1 MMHLMTGLLPLG
13 FHLAGWRHPDSYDH
27 QTMNLDQAIEVA
39 QIAEAAKFDMVFVA
53 DGNAVR
59 QMDNP
64 DLFEANSISD
74 RPAAYDP
81 ITLYAAVSQHT
92 SHIGL
97 LATASTT
104 YEEPYVMARRFASL
118 DHVSRGRA
126 CWNVVT
132 GSYPGDSV
140 NFGFAQHVEKSLRY
154 ERSDE
159 FVEVCKGLW
168 NSWAADAF
176 IEDKESGRYLD
187 ASRVH
192 TLDHVGRHFSV
203 KGPLN
208 VARMPQG
215 YPVLCLAG
223 QSEEGREMAAKQS
236 DLVFSIASTLDEAQ
250 LFYADVKRRLPAYG
264 RSPESLKILPGVTVY
279 VGESEAEV
287 DDLYEELQGLIEP
300 RVGVA
305 YLSKLVEMDLRGYD
319 VDGPLPDLSGD
330 TNAIAAYRIM
340 IRAMS
345 EREGGLTIRQ
355 TYERVLPSMGQT
367 VFRGT
372 AVQVADQMEEWY
384 RGGAADGFNV
394 GFPVMPTGLKT
405 FSRLVIPELQRRGL
419 FRTEYEGTTLRS
431 SLHLPTPVNPYFD
444 VLTPA

>member
-1 MMHLMTGLLPLG
+1 MTGLLPLG
-13 FHLAGWRHPDSYDH
+13 FHLAGWRHPDAYDD
-27 QTMNLDQAIEVA
+27 QTMNFEQAVEVA
-39 QIAEAAKFDMVFVA
+39 KLAEAAKFDMLFVA

-59 QMDNP
+59 QLENP

-74 RPAAYDP
+74 RPAVFDP
-81 ITLYAAVSQHT
+81 ITLYAALSQHT

-104 YEEPYVMARRFASL
+104 YEEPYIMARRFASL
-118 DHVSRGRA
+118 DHLSHGRT

-132 GSYPGDSV
+132 GSYAGDSV
-140 NFGFAQHVEKSLRY
+140 NFGFAEHIEKSVRY
-154 ERSDE
+154 ARSDE

-168 NSWAADAF
+168 DSWAADAF
-176 IEDKESGRYLD
+176 IEDKSTGRYLD
-187 ASRVH
+187 ASKVH
-192 TLDHVGRHFSV
+192 VLDHVGPHFSV

-208 VARMPQG
+208 VSRMPQG
-215 YPVLCLAG
+215 HPVLCLAG
-223 QSEEGREMAAKQS
+223 QSEEGREMSAKQA
-236 DLVFSIASTLDEAQ
+236 DLVFSIASTLEEAQ
-250 LFYADVKRRLPAYG
+250 TFYADVKRRLPTYG
-264 RSPESLKILPGVTVY
+264 RSADDLKIMTGITVY

-287 DDLYEELQGLIEP
+287 DDLYDELQSLIEP

-305 YLSKLVEMDLRGYD
+305 YLSKLVDLDLRGLD

-355 TYERVLPSMGQT
+355 AYERVLPSMGQT
-367 VFRGT
+367 VFKGT

-384 RGGAADGFNV
+384 RNGAADGFNV
-394 GFPVMPTGLKT
+394 GFPVMPVGLRR
-405 FSRLVIPELQRRGL
+405 FAELVVPELQRRGL

-431 SLHLPTPVNPYFD
+431 SLGLAVPANPYFEA
-444 VLTPA
+444 VSV